1 MYLSCKRNE
10 NENENKM
17 KIAIKQQT
25 PMSFKCMSSIFVL
38 LIVRA
43 CTLPSMGR
51 RSSDRLRTRSVS
63 TSVRSQQSILAC
75 AFFDSKFTSLKLPAS
90 VTHIGEG
97 LKAGVPT
104 LVAAEVESLSLALS
118 LSSLSC

>member
-1 MYLSCKRNE
+1 M
-10 NENENKM
+10 
-17 KIAIKQQT
+17 Q
-25 PMSFKCMSSIFVL
+25 
-38 LIVRA
+38 
-43 CTLPSMGR
+43 MGR
-51 RSSDRLRTRSVS
+51 RSFRQTSNSERIDLRPLAEER
-63 TSVRSQQSILAC
+63 ILAC
-75 AFFDSKFTSLKLPAS
+75 AFFDSKLTSLKLPAS